1 MVFKIALILKEHF
14 REKINSYMP
23 NKPDDVVFD
32 FFPYTTIQE
41 IQDVFLSIKDQ
52 YDGFYVSGLIP
63 LQAIL
68 PLMWKMCIRPCFIIL
83 SRPASRMSTSPASEW
98 ISWTMKR
105 HWRN

>member
-63 LQAIL
+63 LQAI
-68 PLMWKMCIRPCFIIL
+68 KIIGEQ
-83 SRPASRMSTSPASEW
+83 SRDAIIAHSSVNVENVYQALLHHIVTSG
-98 ISWTMKR
+98 I
-105 HWRN
+105 